1 MEDAAGIDRPRKR
14 PAINIR
20 QMEIDDIAQVF
31 HLGEE
36 LFTASEWPNLY
47 RTWDEYE
54 VISLFQSD
62 PELCLV
68 AEGEEGLLGFAL
80 GTTIEKSHSA
90 WKYGYLVWLG
100 VRPSQQRS
108 GVAARLFKTL
118 KDLLMETGA
127 RILLVDTEADN
138 LPALKFFRKQGFGNP
153 QEHIFLT
160 LNLDQARR
168 KNGERKAPGR
178 PPERFRLDDAEPDP
192 D

>member
-1 MEDAAGIDRPRKR
+1 
-14 PAINIR
+14 
-20 QMEIDDIAQVF
+20 MEIDDIAEVF

-68 AEGEEGLLGFAL
+68 AEIGDELVGFAL

-100 VRPSQQRS
+100 VRPGNQRL
-108 GVAARLFKTL
+108 GVAARLFRTL
-118 KDLLMETGA
+118 RELLVEQGA
-127 RILLVDTEADN
+127 RIMLVDTEADN
-138 LPALKFFRKQGFGNP
+138 LPALHFFRKQGFGNP

-160 LNLDQARR
+160 LNLDQQRR
-168 KNGERKAPGR
+168 KNGEKKSAARAAETSRPAPEPS
-178 PPERFRLDDAEPDP
+178 PPEVD
-192 D
+192 